1 GARAVA
7 HRRQRRQHPLRR
19 SRPRHRRPDLDAR
32 RGDSGDG
39 RRGARGEDAGPAA
52 GRPHL
57 HRRRRH
63 LDGGFPRGAEPRGG
77 PRRAVRPDR
86 RAQRLRLFD
95 PHFAADEDQ
104 AHRRPRRRLRHPGR
118 DGGRE
123 RRPRGLRGDEEG
135 RRAGARRGRAD
146 AHRGEDFPDER
157 PRRARRRGLRAA
169 RAVRRVAEERSDRP
183 LRAPSAGPW
192 PRDAGRSAKNRRRD
206 RPRPRRRGRF
216 RARLA
221 DAAARARAR
230 RGLRARSGGRSWD
243 DPARCTAR
251 ERSHAERGRCPMSA
265 TTSQTYLEAIRQGMW
280 DEMEQDEQVFL
291 LGQDVGTYGGA
302 FRVTAGFLD
311 HFGPK
316 RVIDTPISESGMVGA
331 AIGASMLGL
340 RPIVEMQF
348 IDFIS
353 CAYNQ
358 IINFAATC
366 RYRWGQSVPIVIRGP
381 SGGNVHGSAFHSQNP
396 ESYFQ
401 HTPGLKIVAPSSA
414 VDAKGLIRAAIRDPN
429 PVLFFE
435 HKYLYRRIK
444 EDVPGGDW
452 IVPIGKAR
460 LARTGRDLSI
470 VTYGAMLHVAL
481 DAAARLESEGIE
493 IEVLDLRTIKPLDQ
507 EAILATAKK
516 TSRVLVLTEEQT
528 TGSVAGEVAA
538 RIGELA
544 FGFLDAP
551 VTRF

>member
-1 GARAVA
+1 
-7 HRRQRRQHPLRR
+7 
-19 SRPRHRRPDLDAR
+19 
-32 RGDSGDG
+32 
-39 RRGARGEDAGPAA
+39 
-52 GRPHL
+52 
-57 HRRRRH
+57 
-63 LDGGFPRGAEPRGG
+63 
-77 PRRAVRPDR
+77 
-86 RAQRLRLFD
+86 
-95 PHFAADEDQ
+95 
-104 AHRRPRRRLRHPGR
+104 
-118 DGGRE
+118 
-123 RRPRGLRGDEEG
+123 
-135 RRAGARRGRAD
+135 
-146 AHRGEDFPDER
+146 
-157 PRRARRRGLRAA
+157 
-169 RAVRRVAEERSDRP
+169 
-183 LRAPSAGPW
+183 
-192 PRDAGRSAKNRRRD
+192 
-206 RPRPRRRGRF
+206 
-216 RARLA
+216 
-221 DAAARARAR
+221 
-230 RGLRARSGGRSWD
+230 
-243 DPARCTAR
+243 
-251 ERSHAERGRCPMSA
+251 MSA
-265 TTSQTYLEAIRQGMW
+265 STPSTAAQTYLEAIRQGMW
-280 DEMEQDEQVFL
+280 DEMEQDERVFL

-331 AIGASMLGL
+331 AIGAAMLGL

-366 RYRWGQSVPIVIRGP
+366 RYRWGQSVPIVVRGP
-381 SGGNVHGSAFHSQNP
+381 SGGNIHGSAFHSQNP

-444 EDVPGGDW
+444 EEVPDGDW

-507 EAILATAKK
+507 EAILATARK
-516 TSRVLVLTEEQT
+516 THRVLVLTEEQT

-551 VTRF
+551 VTRVCCPDTPVPFSPTMEEFYLPNAEKLVAKVRDLLRY

>member
-1 GARAVA
+1 M
-7 HRRQRRQHPLRR
+7 
-19 SRPRHRRPDLDAR
+19 
-32 RGDSGDG
+32 
-39 RRGARGEDAGPAA
+39 
-52 GRPHL
+52 
-57 HRRRRH
+57 
-63 LDGGFPRGAEPRGG
+63 
-77 PRRAVRPDR
+77 
-86 RAQRLRLFD
+86 
-95 PHFAADEDQ
+95 
-104 AHRRPRRRLRHPGR
+104 
-118 DGGRE
+118 
-123 RRPRGLRGDEEG
+123 
-135 RRAGARRGRAD
+135 
-146 AHRGEDFPDER
+146 
-157 PRRARRRGLRAA
+157 
-169 RAVRRVAEERSDRP
+169 
-183 LRAPSAGPW
+183 
-192 PRDAGRSAKNRRRD
+192 
-206 RPRPRRRGRF
+206 
-216 RARLA
+216 
-221 DAAARARAR
+221 
-230 RGLRARSGGRSWD
+230 
-243 DPARCTAR
+243 TA
-251 ERSHAERGRCPMSA
+251 STA
-265 TTSQTYLEAIRQGMW
+265 QTYLEAIRQGMW
-280 DEMEQDEQVFL
+280 DEMAQDESVFL

-331 AIGASMLGL
+331 AIGAAMLGL
-340 RPIVEMQF
+340 KPIVEMQF

-381 SGGNVHGSAFHSQNP
+381 SGGNIHGSAFHSQNP

-444 EDVPGGDW
+444 EEVPEGDW

-481 DAAARLESEGIE
+481 DAAARLESEGVE
-493 IEVLDLRTIKPLDQ
+493 VEVLDLRTIKPLDQ
-507 EAILATAKK
+507 DAILATARK
-516 TSRVLVLTEEQT
+516 TNRVLVLTEEQT

-544 FGFLDAP
+544 FGSLDAP
-551 VTRF
+551 VTRFCCPDTPVPFSPTMEEFYLPNAEKLVAKVRDLLRY